1 MEEEKLV
8 CLENCPHLNK
18 INNVKSLEPKAD
30 EYQKL
35 SNMFKLFIT
44 LSNTFTYFS

>member
-1 MEEEKLV
+1 MEDEEKLV

-30 EYQKL
+30 E
-35 SNMFKLFIT
+35 
-44 LSNTFTYFS
+44 

>member
-8 CLENCPHLNK
+8 CAENCPHLNK

-30 EYQKL
+30 EYQNYLICLNYFQMKL
-35 SNMFKLFIT
+35 D
-44 LSNTFTYFS
+44 